1 MLRFTIEARRFT
13 YSGPYLVPHFMQMMF
28 AIAVAIAVSIGRRA
42 L

>member
-1 MLRFTIEARRFT
+1 MLRRTMLARRFT

-28 AIAVAIAVSIGRRA
+28 AIGRA